1 MGQLDRGIRKIKSG
15 EPADLRQSASCD
27 ATRPCSTIESRP
39 IETKVKWLECLI
51 DSSDDAMISGTLDG
65 VITSWNKGAQQIYG
79 YTAEEA
85 IGKPIAI
92 LVPRG
97 HAVEIPNVLSEIA
110 QGKRIDRY
118 ETNGITKAGRL
129 IDVSIALSPVWDS
142 TGTVMGA
149 CVIARD
155 ITAQKRAEKTAIE
168 SEAQYR
174 LLFES
179 SPMPMWVFDRNSL
192 AFLAVNEA
200 AVRQYGFTRHDFAD
214 MTLLDIRPDADIPR
228 LLKHMAQTKPGLQN
242 VEVWRHRRK
251 DGSIIHVEITAH
263 SLNFQGRDAELVL
276 AHDITDRQKAEERLR
291 QSEERFSKAFRSSPF
306 GITIATESEGR
317 IVDANPAF
325 LKMVGYTREDVI
337 GRTAAELNIWSD
349 AQRSNLKHQQLV
361 NQDPAKLFEARFQ
374 AGSGETKL
382 VQFAIERIQ
391 LHDVPCVLAII
402 HDVTEARRLEEQLRR
417 SQKMEGMGRLA
428 GGIAHDFNNLLSVI
442 IGYCDLSQGHFQN
455 EHPVAKHIEQ
465 IKKAG
470 ERAASLT
477 RQLLAFSRQ
486 QVLHPRILNL
496 NAVVESTNKMLLRL
510 IGEDVSLVFKPKES
524 LNSVRVD
531 LGQIEQVLMNL
542 AVNARDAMP
551 EGGKIV
557 IETANIHLDE
567 TYSQIHEVVKPGHY
581 VMLSVSDTGV
591 GMNQATLSRVF
602 EPFFTTKEP
611 SRGTGLGL
619 STVYGIVKQSSGYIW
634 VYSEPFRGTAVK
646 IYFPSVDQ
654 PAESLVPS
662 QTMVSLP
669 TGIETILLV
678 EDDEALRKVTT
689 SLLEMSGYKV
699 LEANNAASA
708 IELSHRHEGEI
719 ALLLTDV
726 IMPGKSGPD
735 LALDVKRHRPGIS
748 ILYASGYTGD
758 IIAHQG
764 VLDPGITLLSKPFS
778 KETLLNTVRTVLDE
792 KTVLPPAVTEASSP
806 PETAPVVSDEQVENR
821 PSVGGHTRKI
831 RQQSRFKL
839 NVDLNIQ
846 SPTQGLVPATSLD
859 ISESGVSA
867 VLPIHL
873 PVGEIVE
880 LRFDLPIQHM
890 RLSAAV
896 RQNHEFRY
904 GFEFVKPDDVT
915 LRTIRESIRILE
927 KLEG

>member
-1 MGQLDRGIRKIKSG
+1 MI
-15 EPADLRQSASCD
+15 SCD
-27 ATRPCSTIESRP
+27 
-39 IETKVKWLECLI
+39 LH
-51 DSSDDAMISGTLDG
+51 G

-79 YTAEEA
+79 YTVEEA
-85 IGKPIAI
+85 IGKTIAI
-92 LVPRG
+92 LVPRS
-97 HAVEIPNVLSEIA
+97 HAVEIPAVLTEVA
-110 QGKRIDRY
+110 HGKRVNRY

-129 IDVSIALSPVWDS
+129 IEVSIAFAPVLDS
-142 TGTVMGA
+142 TGAAIGA
-149 CVIARD
+149 CMIARD
-155 ITAQKRAEKTAIE
+155 ITGSKRAEKSAIE

-179 SPMPMWVFDRNSL
+179 SPTPMWVFDRNSL

-200 AVRQYGFTRHDFAD
+200 AIRQYGFSRHDFAD

-242 VEVWRHRRK
+242 AEVWRHRRK
-251 DGSIIHVEITAH
+251 DGSIIHVEVTAH

-276 AHDITDRQKAEERLR
+276 AHDITDRKKAEERLR

-317 IVDANPAF
+317 IVDANAAF
-325 LKMVGYTREDVI
+325 LKMVGYTREEVI
-337 GRTAAELNIWSD
+337 GRTARELNIWSE
-349 AQRSNLKHQQLV
+349 AHRSNLKHQQLV
-361 NQDPAKLFEARFQ
+361 NQDPAKLFEALFQ

-382 VQFAIERIQ
+382 VQFATERIQ
-391 LHDVPCVLAII
+391 LHDVPCVLAIV

-417 SQKMEGMGRLA
+417 AQKMEAMGRLA

-442 IGYCDLSQGHFQN
+442 IGYCDLSQGHLRN
-455 EHPVAKHIEQ
+455 EHPVAQHIEQ

-510 IGEDVSLVFKPKES
+510 IGEDVSLVFKPEES

-567 TYSQIHEVVKPGHY
+567 TYSQIHEVIKPGPY

-591 GMNQATLSRVF
+591 GMDQATLSRVF

-619 STVYGIVKQSSGYIW
+619 STVYGIVKQSNGYIW

-662 QTMVSLP
+662 RTNVSLP
-669 TGIETILLV
+669 AGIETILLV

-689 SLLEMSGYKV
+689 SLLQMSGYKV

-708 IELSHRHEGEI
+708 TELSHRHEGEI

-735 LALDVKRHRPGIS
+735 LALDVKRDRPDIS

-792 KTVLPPAVTEASSP
+792 KTALPPAVTEVSSP
-806 PETAPVVSDEQVENR
+806 PETAPVVSDQQVESR
-821 PSVGGHTRKI
+821 HSVGGHTRKI
-831 RQQSRFKL
+831 RQQLRFKL

-846 SPTQGLVPATSLD
+846 SPTKGLVPATSLD

-880 LRFDLPIQHM
+880 LSFDLPIQHM

-904 GFEFVKPDDVT
+904 GFEFVKPDDAT
-915 LRTIRESIRILE
+915 LRTIKESSRLLD